1 MWHPPLQAHVLSLI
15 SLMQETANI
24 CIKGSIWCFML
35 VIELHANFGL
45 LCYLYCSLRL
55 EERVQTF
62 AVQVVR

>member
-1 MWHPPLQAHVLSLI
+1 
-15 SLMQETANI
+15 
-24 CIKGSIWCFML
+24 ML